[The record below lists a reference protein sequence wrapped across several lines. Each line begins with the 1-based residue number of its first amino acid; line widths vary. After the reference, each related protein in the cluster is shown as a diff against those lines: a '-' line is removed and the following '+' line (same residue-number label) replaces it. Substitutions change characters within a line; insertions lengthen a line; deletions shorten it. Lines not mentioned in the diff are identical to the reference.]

1 MQESALAD
9 NSPDKQTG
17 RSTSRSNLRNKTD
30 AKEKKIIQSSDQRK
44 KLMFNV
50 DKIKNKD
57 NLEITYE
64 ISQLKQIEDVL

>member
-9 NSPDKQTG
+9 NNPDKQTG

-30 AKEKKIIQSSDQRK
+30 AKEKKIIPSSDERK

-50 DKIKNKD
+50 DKIKVK
-57 NLEITYE
+57 T
-64 ISQLKQIEDVL
+64 DVKKNV